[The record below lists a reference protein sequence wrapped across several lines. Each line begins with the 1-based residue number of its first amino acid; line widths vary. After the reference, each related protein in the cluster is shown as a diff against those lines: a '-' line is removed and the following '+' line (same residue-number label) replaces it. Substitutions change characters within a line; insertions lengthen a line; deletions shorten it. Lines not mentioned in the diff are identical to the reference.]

1 MRSRQGIIQ
10 KIHHN
15 NAIDFT
21 ISKALKIE
29 PKCEVITLLTKNLG
43 SSMEVI
49 ELIPLNIQR
58 DRTKTTLMKSCILGS
73 NGGSSRS
80 KVGPMTEVGSNS
92 IKVSIQKW

>member
-1 MRSRQGIIQ
+1 MRSRQGVIQ
-10 KIHHN
+10 KFHN
-15 NAIDFT
+15 KNAIDFN
-21 ISKALKIE
+21 ISEARKIE
-29 PKCEVITLLTKNLG
+29 PKCEVITFLTKNLG
-43 SSMEVI
+43 SSVEVI

>member
-10 KIHHN
+10 KIHN
-15 NAIDFT
+15 KNAIDFI
-21 ISKALKIE
+21 ISKARKIE
-29 PKCEVITLLTKNLG
+29 PKCEAITFLTKNLG
-43 SSMEVI
+43 STMEVI

-80 KVGPMTEVGSNS
+80 KVGPMSELGSNS
-92 IKVSIQKW
+92 IKVSIQIW